1 MKPSNFREFFMLINC
16 DKIVY
21 NLTPSK
27 KMMGECDNIAITI
40 QQWPISPWFTE
51 PRTLS
56 EILNHVDIFPHGQLI
71 PTHCTTYW
79 VTLPH
84 AYYKIIIFLEQKQA
98 SWTSY
103 DKELPIQIPHHWQP
117 PYHWQP
123 PHDWVKFPLGTNKI
137 PCKISPTCVLLLSG
151 IVITRNK
158 HSKYTRVIAI
168 AFSLFLFFK
177 IIFCLNL
184 KYL

>member
-1 MKPSNFREFFMLINC
+1 VIKLCTITPHPKKLCVNATILQKPSNNDQLLHDLQNQGLFKWR
-16 DKIVY
+16 
-21 NLTPSK
+21 
-27 KMMGECDNIAITI
+27 
-40 QQWPISPWFTE
+40 QWI
-51 PRTLS
+51 S
-56 EILNHVDIFPHGQLI
+56 EILNHVDIFPRGQLI

-84 AYYKIIIFLEQKQA
+84 ANYKIIIFLEQKQA

-103 DKELPIQIPHHWQP
+103 DKEPPIQIPHHWQP

-137 PCKISPTCVLLLSG
+137 PFKFSPNCVLLLSG

-168 AFSLFLFFK
+168 AFSLFLVLK
-177 IIFCLNL
+177 IKLCLKL